1 MELLDPAER
10 KARHS
15 MSGESRFWNNNI
27 NNNNNNNNFSH
38 RDSSCTS
45 STVSGDWWIQDL
57 VALPPNLFVRLI
69 VAIRRQGM
77 QETYVGQVITRFA
90 ERWIFGTNVGGVLG
104 KIKDGDRDD
113 DHGDD
118 HLDHQGSSWPAMDGG
133 VQQVKPNLCML
144 VEAVVRLL
152 PLERDVVPISFLFA
166 LLRCGLASGLLD
178 DCRYRCVQ
186 FLDF

>member
-1 MELLDPAER
+1 
-10 KARHS
+10 
-15 MSGESRFWNNNI
+15 
-27 NNNNNNNNFSH
+27 
-38 RDSSCTS
+38 
-45 STVSGDWWIQDL
+45 
-57 VALPPNLFVRLI
+57 
-69 VAIRRQGM
+69 M

-104 KIKDGDRDD
+104 KIKGSDRD
-113 DHGDD
+113 DD

-186 FLDF
+186 FLEF